1 MPAQSTDRGR
11 TSRSEDDRP
20 GEPGVLSMTLFFLLL
35 LGPSSF
41 LHPRG
46 PGCAVPGE
54 HPPSASCATT
64 ILDRRPLF
72 ESDDPA
78 EEAECGESTAVRVAL
93 QLGPVPARRKG
104 EDPRRD
110 GDVAWRPARGVGST
124 VPGAHRGRAPPGAG
138 VPEDIGRA
146 GLG

>member
-11 TSRSEDDRP
+11 TSGSEDDRP
-20 GEPGVLSMTLFFLLL
+20 GEPGVLSMNLFFLLL

-41 LHPRG
+41 LHPLG

-54 HPPSASCATT
+54 HPRSDSCATT

-78 EEAECGESTAVRVAL
+78 EEAECGESTADGVAP
-93 QLGPVPARRKG
+93 QLGFVPARWKG
-104 EDPRRD
+104 ADPRR
-110 GDVAWRPARGVGST
+110 V
-124 VPGAHRGRAPPGAG
+124 
-138 VPEDIGRA
+138 
-146 GLG
+146 